1 MVTFALAA
9 ADKPKPAL
17 YRGFWTGKRN
27 RFAMALLWY
36 VMAAF
41 GIGFWWAV
49 YLELLSFL

>member
-17 YRGFWTGKRN
+17 HRGFWTEKRS
-27 RFAMALLWY
+27 RLAMALLWY
-36 VMAAF
+36 GMAAL

-49 YLELLSFL
+49 YLEVLSFL